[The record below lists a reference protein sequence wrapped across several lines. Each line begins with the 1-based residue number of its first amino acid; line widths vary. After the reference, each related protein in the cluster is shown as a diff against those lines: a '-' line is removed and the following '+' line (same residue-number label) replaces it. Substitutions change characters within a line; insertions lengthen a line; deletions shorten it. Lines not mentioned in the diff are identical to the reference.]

1 MGKMP
6 RITMTM
12 SVEAVE
18 LAACA
23 RWLREQGVELPSRN
37 SLIVWAVR
45 SCARALE
52 GDKWPVSSEQAIQFL
67 DKNWPVQS
75 YRGGKRVGKPL
86 GEEMKRPCPFPLE
99 EERRREERE
108 AEVLEAAREFFEQFG
123 REAERERGGGDEGVQ
138 S

>member
-12 SVEAVE
+12 SVDAAE

-52 GDKWPVSSEQAIQFL
+52 GDKWPNSHEQAIQFL

-75 YRGGKRVGKPL
+75 YRGGKRVEAKLQTPQ
-86 GEEMKRPCPFPLE
+86 PFLPEDLSRM
-99 EERRREERE
+99 EERK
-108 AEVLEAAREFFEQFG
+108 AEVLEAAKEFFETFEKNNLG
-123 REAERERGGGDEGVQ
+123 RPERSEK
-138 S
+138 